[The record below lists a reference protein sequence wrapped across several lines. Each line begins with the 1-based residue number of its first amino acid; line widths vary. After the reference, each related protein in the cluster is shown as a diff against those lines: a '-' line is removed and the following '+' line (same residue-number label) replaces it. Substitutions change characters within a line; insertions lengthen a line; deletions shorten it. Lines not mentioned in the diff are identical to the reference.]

1 MKIKDKVSSEVYEAE
16 IWKSWNGTA
25 QYVKKGTNGP
35 IRSCDDVEILE
46 EDKPKDTTNWSAFR
60 REAAKDI
67 LSKLCEV
74 RIPLRKE
81 ETVRMSIEY
90 ADELIKQLK
99 EEGK

>member
-1 MKIKDKVSSEVYEAE
+1 MKIKDKVSGEVYEAE
-16 IWKSWNGTA
+16 IWKSWNGVV

-35 IRSCDDVEILE
+35 IRSSDDVEIIK
-46 EDKPKDTTNWSAFR
+46 EDRPKDTTDWSSFR

-81 ETVRMSIEY
+81 EIVRMSIEY
-90 ADELIKQLK
+90 ADELIRQLK
-99 EEGK
+99 EEQQ